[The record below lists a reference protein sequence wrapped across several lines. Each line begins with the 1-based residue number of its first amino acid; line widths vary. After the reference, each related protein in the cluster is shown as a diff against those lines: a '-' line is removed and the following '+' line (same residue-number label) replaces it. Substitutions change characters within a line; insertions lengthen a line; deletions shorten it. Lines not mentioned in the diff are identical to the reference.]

1 MKQIQ
6 NVLFGAVKKVIPTYT
21 VIEFEADFKANLLKS
36 AVVNLKAKSND
47 DKCIPESCSLSAM
60 KSNEK

>member
-36 AVVNLKAKSND
+36 SAANLKAKSDND
-47 DKCIPESCSLSAM
+47 ACILET
-60 KSNEK
+60 